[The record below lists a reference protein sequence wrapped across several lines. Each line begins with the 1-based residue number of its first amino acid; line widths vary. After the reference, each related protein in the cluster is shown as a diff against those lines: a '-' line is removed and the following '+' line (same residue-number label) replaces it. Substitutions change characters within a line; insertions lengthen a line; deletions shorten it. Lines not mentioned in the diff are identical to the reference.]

1 MSQLMRIINI
11 VAALRD
17 LFSSAIGTI
26 FPALALRIYSRKAK
40 DAPTI
45 PFRLPACFL
54 YPKKPLGY
62 VSRITG
68 GTLNDDTK
76 PVFPLMSHRNLICID
91 IEVATGM
98 FSIAE
103 GITRADSILISWPS
117 CAFFPLVNA

>member
-1 MSQLMRIINI
+1 MEVSVAIKLNNPVMSQLMRIINI

-76 PVFPLMSHRNLICID
+76 PVFPLMSQPIRINKIQ
-91 IEVATGM
+91 EVENGIFSTPTGI
-98 FSIAE
+98 FLAE
-103 GITRADSILISWPS
+103 SK
-117 CAFFPLVNA
+117 

>member
-76 PVFPLMSHRNLICID
+76 PVFPLMSQINRIRYIIVNVTGKD
-91 IEVATGM
+91 SEVDGTT
-98 FSIAE
+98 SEESNI
-103 GITRADSILISWPS
+103 
-117 CAFFPLVNA
+117 N